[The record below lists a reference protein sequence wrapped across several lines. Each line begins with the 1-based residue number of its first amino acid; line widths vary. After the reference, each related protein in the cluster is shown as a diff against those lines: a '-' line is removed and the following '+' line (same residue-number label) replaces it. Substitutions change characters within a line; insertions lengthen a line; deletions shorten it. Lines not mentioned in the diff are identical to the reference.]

1 MALAAEDIIDGKYRI
16 IRLLGEGGMGAV
28 YEGHNTRIERRV
40 AIKVL
45 HGNVATNQDAV
56 RRFEREAQAA
66 GRIGSK
72 HIVEVLDL
80 GDLPGGDRYMVME
93 FLDGQDLTKR
103 IRSQTKLKPE
113 QVYPLAV
120 QLLEGLAAAHE
131 AGIIHRDLKPDNIYL
146 IPQGSDGD
154 FVKILDFGI
163 SKFSSTGGELS
174 MTQTG
179 AVMGTPFY
187 MSPEQAKGVRELD
200 PRTDVYSCA
209 VILYE
214 ALSGRVPHT
223 AQTFN
228 ELILK
233 IVLEDP
239 NPLDPP
245 QSAAED
251 AFHQIVKKGMA
262 RKADERFQSA
272 REFMAALDA
281 WAATFS
287 IQPVSSLMRT
297 TRSGSQTQT
306 RGTHQAWA
314 KTAMGDT
321 NDVPAGVPKPGGSGR
336 WLLIAAAV
344 VLVAG
349 GIVAWQISS
358 NTQAKEAEQ
367 ARALVEQ
374 ERKLETER
382 QGEAQQERQAAEQ
395 ARTAAAAER
404 EQAAAL
410 LKEATAMAETA
421 KAETA
426 LAESEQ
432 AAAKE
437 AAKAPPSGP
446 AKKPTSKTTTPS
458 KTAEPKATSTA
469 PKSGSTTTSTGR
481 TIRTTF

>member
-1 MALAAEDIIDGKYRI
+1 MALSAEDIIDGKYRI

-45 HGNVATNQDAV
+45 HGNVAQNLDAV

-113 QVYPLAV
+113 QVYPLAI
-120 QLLEGLAAAHE
+120 QLLEGLGAAHE

-146 IPQGSDGD
+146 LPQGADGD

-163 SKFSSTGGELS
+163 SKFSTTGGELS

-179 AVMGTPFY
+179 AVMGTPYY

-200 PRTDVYSCA
+200 QRTDLYSAA

-245 QSAAED
+245 QSEAES
-251 AFHQIVKKGMA
+251 AFHELVKKGMA
-262 RKADERFQSA
+262 RKPDDRFQTA
-272 REFMAALDA
+272 REFTEALDA
-281 WAATFS
+281 WAKQFG
-287 IQPVSSLMRT
+287 IQPLSSLMRT

-306 RGTHQAWA
+306 RGTDQAWA
-314 KTAMGDT
+314 KTAIGAEDAI
-321 NDVPAGVPKPGGSGR
+321 PAGVPKQGSAGR
-336 WLLIAAAV
+336 FIAIAAAV
-344 VLVAG
+344 VVLAG
-349 GIVAWQISS
+349 GIAVWRMTAQGDEEEQ
-358 NTQAKEAEQ
+358 QA
-367 ARALVEQ
+367 ARALAE
-374 ERKLETER
+374 KER
-382 QGEAQQERQAAEQ
+382 QVEAERDAEAQKERDEADK
-395 ARTAAAAER
+395 ARQIAAAELQ
-404 EQAAAL
+404 EAAAL
-410 LKEATAMAETA
+410 LKEATAKQAA
-421 KAETA
+421 A
-426 LAESEQ
+426 EQ
-432 AAAKE
+432 AAK
-437 AAKAPPSGP
+437 AAAEEPAAPAAP
-446 AKKPTSKTTTPS
+446 AKKATP
-458 KTAEPKATSTA
+458 KQTAKSTEA
-469 PKSGSTTTSTGR
+469 PKSGSGTAPAGSKQGGTTSTGR

>member
-1 MALAAEDIIDGKYRI
+1 MALSAEDVIDGKYRI

-40 AIKVL
+40 AIKVI
-45 HGNVATNQDAV
+45 HGNVAQNLDAV

-113 QVYPLAV
+113 QVYPLAI
-120 QLLEGLAAAHE
+120 QLLEGLGAAHE

-146 IPQGSDGD
+146 LPQGADGD

-163 SKFSSTGGELS
+163 SKFSTTGGELS

-179 AVMGTPFY
+179 AVMGTPYY

-200 PRTDVYSCA
+200 QRTDLYSAA

-245 QSAAED
+245 QSEAES
-251 AFHQIVKKGMA
+251 AFHELVKKGMA
-262 RKADERFQSA
+262 RKPDDRFQTA
-272 REFMAALDA
+272 REFTEALDA
-281 WAATFS
+281 WAKQFG
-287 IQPVSSLMRT
+287 IQPLSSLMRT

-306 RGTHQAWA
+306 RGTDQAWA
-314 KTAMGDT
+314 KTAIGAD
-321 NDVPAGVPKPGGSGR
+321 DAIPAGVPKQGGAGR
-336 WLLIAAAV
+336 FIAIAAAV
-344 VLVAG
+344 VVLVG
-349 GIVAWQISS
+349 GIAVWRITAQGDEEEQ
-358 NTQAKEAEQ
+358 QA
-367 ARALVEQ
+367 ARALAEKEREVEA
-374 ERKLETER
+374 ERDA
-382 QGEAQQERQAAEQ
+382 EAQKERDEADK
-395 ARTAAAAER
+395 ARQIAAAELQ
-404 EQAAAL
+404 EAAAL
-410 LKEATAMAETA
+410 LKEATAKQAA
-421 KAETA
+421 A
-426 LAESEQ
+426 EQ
-432 AAAKE
+432 AAK
-437 AAKAPPSGP
+437 AAAEEPAAPATP
-446 AKKPTSKTTTPS
+446 AKKAAPKQTAKTT
-458 KTAEPKATSTA
+458 EA
-469 PKSGSTTTSTGR
+469 PKSSGTAPAGGKQGGTSSTGR

>member
-1 MALAAEDIIDGKYRI
+1 MALSAEDVIDGKYRI
-16 IRLLGEGGMGAV
+16 LRLLGEGGMGAV
-28 YEGHNTRIERRV
+28 YEGLNTRIERRV

-45 HGNVATNQDAV
+45 HGNVAKNLDAV

-80 GDLPGGDRYMVME
+80 GDLPDGDRYMVME

-113 QVYPLAV
+113 QVYPLAI
-120 QLLEGLAAAHE
+120 QLLEGLGAAHD

-146 IPQGSDGD
+146 IPHGTDGD

-163 SKFSSTGGELS
+163 SKFTSVGGELS

-179 AVMGTPFY
+179 TVMGTPYY
-187 MSPEQAKGVRELD
+187 MSPEQAKGNRELD
-200 PRTDVYSCA
+200 PRTDLYSTA

-245 QSAAED
+245 QTAAEA
-251 AFHQIVKKGMA
+251 AFHELVKKGMA
-262 RKADERFQSA
+262 RKLEDRFQSA
-272 REFMAALDA
+272 REFMEALDT
-281 WAATFS
+281 WATS
-287 IQPVSSLMRT
+287 HGVDPVSSLMRT
-297 TRSGSQTQT
+297 TRSGGKTQT

-314 KTAMGDT
+314 KTQMGDGEEL
-321 NDVPAGVPKPGGSGR
+321 PAGVPKKGGAGR
-336 WLLIAAAV
+336 WVIAAAAV
-344 VLVAG
+344 VLVGGAG
-349 GIVAWQISS
+349 VAWQISRGG
-358 NTQAKEAEQ
+358 EDEQ
-367 ARALVEQ
+367 ASLTRAQAEQ
-374 ERKLETER
+374 ERKVEAER
-382 QGEAQQERQAAEQ
+382 QAEAQKEREAAEQ
-395 ARTAAAAER
+395 ARKEAVAER

-410 LKEATAMAETA
+410 LKEATAKRTA
-421 KAETA
+421 AD
-426 LAESEQ
+426 EQ
-432 AAAKE
+432 
-437 AAKAPPSGP
+437 AKAPVEQPAATPPP
-446 AKKPTSKTTTPS
+446 AKKATKPTTSKPTESKPTTASKPPTPP
-458 KTAEPKATSTA
+458 AG
-469 PKSGSTTTSTGR
+469 GSTTSTGR

>member
-1 MALAAEDIIDGKYRI
+1 MALSAEDVIDGKYRI
-16 IRLLGEGGMGAV
+16 LRLLGEGGMGAV
-28 YEGHNTRIERRV
+28 YEGLNTRIERRV

-45 HGNVATNQDAV
+45 HGNVAKNLDAV

-80 GDLPGGDRYMVME
+80 GDLPDGDRYMVME

-113 QVYPLAV
+113 QVYPIAI
-120 QLLEGLAAAHE
+120 QLLEGLGAAHD

-146 IPQGSDGD
+146 IPHGSDGD

-163 SKFSSTGGELS
+163 SKFTSVGGELS

-179 AVMGTPFY
+179 TVMGTPYY
-187 MSPEQAKGVRELD
+187 MSPEQAKGNRELD
-200 PRTDVYSCA
+200 PRTDLYSTA

-245 QSAAED
+245 QTAAEA
-251 AFHQIVKKGMA
+251 AFHELVKKGMA
-262 RKADERFQSA
+262 RKLEDRFQSA
-272 REFMAALDA
+272 REFTEALDA
-281 WAATFS
+281 WAAS
-287 IQPVSSLMRT
+287 HEVDPISSLMRN
-297 TRSGSQTQT
+297 TRSGGKTQT

-314 KTAMGDT
+314 KTQMGDG
-321 NDVPAGVPKPGGSGR
+321 DELPAGVPKKGGAGR
-336 WLLIAAAV
+336 WLVLAAAV
-344 VLVAG
+344 VLLG
-349 GIVAWQISS
+349 GGGVAWKLASGGE
-358 NTQAKEAEQ
+358 AKEAVQ
-367 ARALVEQ
+367 ARAQAEQ
-374 ERKLETER
+374 ERKLEAER
-382 QGEAQQERQAAEQ
+382 QAEAQKEREAAEQ
-395 ARTAAAAER
+395 ARKEAAAER
-404 EQAAAL
+404 EQATAL
-410 LKEATAMAETA
+410 LKEATA
-421 KAETA
+421 K
-426 LAESEQ
+426 Q
-432 AAAKE
+432 AAAEEKAKAAAE
-437 AAKAPPSGP
+437 PAAAPPPAKKAAAKTATAKPTDSKAGTTAKPPAPPSG
-446 AKKPTSKTTTPS
+446 
-458 KTAEPKATSTA
+458 
-469 PKSGSTTTSTGR
+469 GSTTSTGR

>member
-1 MALAAEDIIDGKYRI
+1 MSLAAEDIIDGKYRI

-28 YEGHNTRIERRV
+28 YEGLNTRIERRV

-45 HGNVATNQDAV
+45 HGNVAQNLDAV

-113 QVYPLAV
+113 QVYPIAI
-120 QLLEGLAAAHE
+120 QLLEGLGAAHE

-146 IPQGSDGD
+146 IPQGVDGD

-179 AVMGTPFY
+179 TVMGTPYY

-200 PRTDVYSCA
+200 PRTDLYSAA

-245 QSAAED
+245 QTEAES
-251 AFHQIVKKGMA
+251 AFHDLVKKGMA
-262 RKADERFQSA
+262 RKPEERFQTA
-272 REFMAALDA
+272 REFTDALDA
-281 WAATFS
+281 WAKKYGV
-287 IQPVSSLMRT
+287 QPLSSLMRT

-306 RGTHQAWA
+306 RGTDQAWA
-314 KTAMGDT
+314 KTAMGTTDE
-321 NDVPAGVPKPGGSGR
+321 VAAGVPKPGSAGR
-336 WLLIAAAV
+336 WIAIAAAV
-344 VLVAG
+344 VVLVG
-349 GIVAWQISS
+349 GVVTWRIVA
-358 NTQAKEAEQ
+358 
-367 ARALVEQ
+367 
-374 ERKLETER
+374 
-382 QGEAQQERQAAEQ
+382 QGEEEERQAARALAEKERELQ
-395 ARTAAAAER
+395 AERDAEAQKEREEAEKARQLAAAELQ
-404 EQAAAL
+404 EATAL
-410 LKEATAMAETA
+410 LKAATAKQTAAE
-421 KAETA
+421 
-426 LAESEQ
+426 
-432 AAAKE
+432 E
-437 AAKAPPSGP
+437 AAKAAAEEPVAPATP
-446 AKKPTSKTTTPS
+446 AKKT
-458 KTAEPKATSTA
+458 TA
-469 PKSGSTTTSTGR
+469 PKQAAKTTEPAKASGTTAPPAGKQGGTTSTGR

>member
-1 MALAAEDIIDGKYRI
+1 MSLAAEDIIDGKYRI

-45 HGNVATNQDAV
+45 HGNVAQNQDAV

-113 QVYPLAV
+113 QVYPIAI
-120 QLLEGLAAAHE
+120 QLLEGLGAAHE
-131 AGIIHRDLKPDNIYL
+131 AGIIHRDLKPDNVYL
-146 IPQGSDGD
+146 LPQGADGD

-179 AVMGTPFY
+179 AVMGTPYY

-200 PRTDVYSCA
+200 PRTDLYSAA

-245 QSAAED
+245 QSDAES
-251 AFHQIVKKGMA
+251 AFHDIVKKGMA
-262 RKADERFQSA
+262 RKPEDRFQTA
-272 REFMAALDA
+272 REFTEVLDA
-281 WAATFS
+281 WANQHG

-297 TRSGSQTQT
+297 TRSGGKTQT
-306 RGTHQAWA
+306 RGTEQAWA
-314 KTAMGDT
+314 KTAIGAPDE
-321 NDVPAGVPKPGGSGR
+321 VPAGVPQPGGAGR
-336 WLLIAAAV
+336 WLVIAAAV
-344 VLVAG
+344 VLLAG
-349 GIVAWQISS
+349 AGIAWRISS
-358 NTQAKEAEQ
+358 SSQQEEHEAARALAEQEQKLEAEREAEAKKERQEAEQ
-367 ARALVEQ
+367 ARQL
-374 ERKLETER
+374 
-382 QGEAQQERQAAEQ
+382 
-395 ARTAAAAER
+395 AAAELQ
-404 EQAAAL
+404 QAAQL
-410 LKEATAMAETA
+410 LKEATAKQEAA
-421 KAETA
+421 
-426 LAESEQ
+426 EQ
-432 AAAKE
+432 AAKVAPAE
-437 AAKAPPSGP
+437 PAPSAAP
-446 AKKPTSKTTTPS
+446 AKKASSQSGKSAESKSTPAKTTT
-458 KTAEPKATSTA
+458 
-469 PKSGSTTTSTGR
+469 SGSTQGGSTTSTGR

>member
-1 MALAAEDIIDGKYRI
+1 MALSAEDVIDGKYRI

-45 HGNVATNQDAV
+45 HGNVAQNLDAV

-113 QVYPLAV
+113 QVYPLAI
-120 QLLEGLAAAHE
+120 QLLEGLGAAHE

-146 IPQGSDGD
+146 LPQGADGD

-163 SKFSSTGGELS
+163 SKFSTTGGELS

-179 AVMGTPFY
+179 AVMGTPYY

-200 PRTDVYSCA
+200 QRTDLYSAA

-245 QSAAED
+245 QSEAES
-251 AFHQIVKKGMA
+251 AFHELVKKGMA
-262 RKADERFQSA
+262 RKPDDRFQTA
-272 REFMAALDA
+272 REFTEALDA
-281 WAATFS
+281 WAKQFG
-287 IQPVSSLMRT
+287 IQPLSSLMRT

-306 RGTHQAWA
+306 RGTDQAWA
-314 KTAMGDT
+314 KTAIGAEDA
-321 NDVPAGVPKPGGSGR
+321 VPAGVPKQGSAGR
-336 WLLIAAAV
+336 LIAIAAAV
-344 VLVAG
+344 VVLVG
-349 GIVAWQISS
+349 GIAVWRITAQGAEEEQ
-358 NTQAKEAEQ
+358 QA
-367 ARALVEQ
+367 ARALAEKEREVEA
-374 ERKLETER
+374 ERDA
-382 QGEAQQERQAAEQ
+382 EAQKERDEADK
-395 ARTAAAAER
+395 ARQLAAAELQ
-404 EQAAAL
+404 EAAAL
-410 LKEATAMAETA
+410 LKQATAKQAAAEQAAKAAAEEPAAPAAPAKKAAPKQTA
-421 KAETA
+421 KATE
-426 LAESEQ
+426 
-432 AAAKE
+432 
-437 AAKAPPSGP
+437 
-446 AKKPTSKTTTPS
+446 
-458 KTAEPKATSTA
+458 A
-469 PKSGSTTTSTGR
+469 PKSGSGTAPAGSKQGGTTSTGR

>member
-1 MALAAEDIIDGKYRI
+1 MALSAEDVIDGKYRI

-45 HGNVATNQDAV
+45 HGNVAQNQDAV

-113 QVYPLAV
+113 QVYPIAV
-120 QLLEGLAAAHE
+120 QLLEGLGAAHE
-131 AGIIHRDLKPDNIYL
+131 AGIIHRDLKPDNVYL
-146 IPQGSDGD
+146 IPQGTDGD

-163 SKFSSTGGELS
+163 SKFSSAGGELS

-179 AVMGTPFY
+179 AVMGTPYY

-200 PRTDVYSCA
+200 PRTDIYSAA

-245 QSAAED
+245 QTEAES
-251 AFHQIVKKGMA
+251 AFHDLVKKGMA
-262 RKADERFQSA
+262 RKPDERFQSA
-272 REFMAALDA
+272 REFTEALDA
-281 WAATFS
+281 WATKFGV
-287 IQPVSSLMRT
+287 QPLSSLMRT
-297 TRSGSQTQT
+297 TRSGSRTQT
-306 RGTHQAWA
+306 RGTDQAWA
-314 KTAMGDT
+314 KTAMGQEDEH
-321 NDVPAGVPKPGGSGR
+321 PAGVPKKSSSGR
-336 WLLIAAAV
+336 WIMLAA
-344 VLVAG
+344 
-349 GIVAWQISS
+349 
-358 NTQAKEAEQ
+358 
-367 ARALVEQ
+367 
-374 ERKLETER
+374 
-382 QGEAQQERQAAEQ
+382 
-395 ARTAAAAER
+395 
-404 EQAAAL
+404 
-410 LKEATAMAETA
+410 
-421 KAETA
+421 
-426 LAESEQ
+426 
-432 AAAKE
+432 
-437 AAKAPPSGP
+437 
-446 AKKPTSKTTTPS
+446 
-458 KTAEPKATSTA
+458 
-469 PKSGSTTTSTGR
+469 
-481 TIRTTF
+481 

>member
-1 MALAAEDIIDGKYRI
+1 MGLSPEDVIDGKYRI

-45 HGNVATNQDAV
+45 HGNVAQNLDAV

-120 QLLEGLAAAHE
+120 QLLEGLGAAHD

-146 IPQGSDGD
+146 IPHGAEGD

-179 AVMGTPFY
+179 AVMGTPYY

-200 PRTDVYSCA
+200 PRTDLYSAA

-245 QSAAED
+245 QTEAEG
-251 AFHQIVKKGMA
+251 AFHEIVKKGMA
-262 RKADERFQSA
+262 RKPDERFQTA
-272 REFMAALDA
+272 REFMGVLDA
-281 WAATFS
+281 WATQFG
-287 IQPVSSLMRT
+287 IQPLSSLMRT
-297 TRSGSQTQT
+297 TRSGGKTQT
-306 RGTHQAWA
+306 AGTQHAWD
-314 KTAMGDT
+314 KTAVGVVD
-321 NDVPAGVPKPGGSGR
+321 DVPAGVPKKGSAGP
-336 WLLIAAAV
+336 WLMVAAAV
-344 VLVAG
+344 VLVG
-349 GIVAWQISS
+349 GGAVAWQI
-358 NTQAKEAEQ
+358 TAQGAAEEKAATRALEEKERALEAERDADAKKERAEADQ
-367 ARALVEQ
+367 ARQV
-374 ERKLETER
+374 
-382 QGEAQQERQAAEQ
+382 
-395 ARTAAAAER
+395 AAAEL

-410 LKEATAMAETA
+410 LKEATAKQQAA
-421 KAETA
+421 
-426 LAESEQ
+426 EQ
-432 AAAKE
+432 AAK
-437 AAKAPPSGP
+437 AAAEEPAPTAPTKKPP
-446 AKKPTSKTTTPS
+446 AK
-458 KTAEPKATSTA
+458 STA
-469 PKSGSTTTSTGR
+469 STSKSGSQDKAAPPAGTAKQGGTTSSGR